1 MAKPDASVITVY
13 GNFGFGDI
21 MVGAVLT
28 ASFKALNDFPVSSV
42 HRYG

>member
-1 MAKPDASVITVY
+1 MANPDASVITVY

-21 MVGAVLT
+21 MIGALQT
-28 ASFKALNDFPVSSV
+28 ASFNELKAFPVSSV